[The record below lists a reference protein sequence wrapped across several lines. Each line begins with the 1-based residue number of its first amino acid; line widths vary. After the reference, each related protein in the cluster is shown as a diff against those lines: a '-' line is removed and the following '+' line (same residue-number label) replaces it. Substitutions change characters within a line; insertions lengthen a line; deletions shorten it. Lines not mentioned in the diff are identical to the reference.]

1 MNVVIHIP
9 ARMGSKRVPR
19 KNFRNLCGKPMLE
32 YALKA
37 AIESE
42 VANEIYLNTDDCDLI
57 EYVIKH
63 HKSVKIYKR
72 NVALTGDKTSS
83 DEFNLDFIKSVE
95 PDILVMINPVCPLIK
110 SKHIQETFQ
119 FFVEN
124 NYDTVITAS
133 KSQMQHFMN
142 LKPVNIRLDE
152 PLAPSQ
158 ENTPVL
164 ELNWAIS
171 IWKANEFKIRMKEN
185 GYAVLG
191 TNLGLYEIDK
201 YAGLKISEE
210 TDFLAIEALINSGF
224 CD

>member
-1 MNVVIHIP
+1 MNVAIHIP
-9 ARMGSKRVPR
+9 ARRGSKRVPR

-42 VANEIYLNTDDCDLI
+42 VANEIYLNTDDSDLI
-57 EYVIKH
+57 EYVRQNH
-63 HKSVKIYKR
+63 TSVKIYKR
-72 NVALTGDKTSS
+72 NVELTGDKTSS
-83 DEFNLDFIKSVE
+83 DEFNLDFIKSIE
-95 PDILVMINPVCPLIK
+95 PDILVMINPVCPLIR
-110 SKHIQETFQ
+110 SKHIKEAFQ

-124 NYDTVITAS
+124 TYDTVITAS

-142 LKPVNIRLDE
+142 SKPVNIRLDA

-164 ELNWAIS
+164 ELNWAVS
-171 IWKANEFKIRMKEN
+171 IWKTDEFKLRMEEK

-191 TNLGLYEIDK
+191 TNLGIYEIDK

-210 TDFLAIEALINSGF
+210 TDFLAIEAIIKSGF